1 MSDICDEQTEGFR
14 SGPIPSKAKDD
25 KRMPQDKAATTKQ
38 NNNLHVILQ
47 ILPGNVPAKI
57 SDVDTSAL
65 VLGTGNKSTTTGTAG
80 SATLLLGVV
89 SAAGGTLAVLTDE
102 DLAAHELGIV
112 EGEDGTQSV
121 RLRSVEDI
129 PDGALRAIKKI
140 KVTPGRNGDQVE
152 VELVDKVRVLQM
164 LAKAA
169 GLLEQ
174 EKEADK
180 PSVVSIEMVM
190 PKDDGDA

>member
-1 MSDICDEQTEGFR
+1 MTQSRSKKPGKQSVPKVGRFAMGELQKRVRGSRLIYDNRDE
-14 SGPIPSKAKDD
+14 
-25 KRMPQDKAATTKQ
+25 
-38 NNNLHVILQ
+38 
-47 ILPGNVPAKI
+47 
-57 SDVDTSAL
+57 
-65 VLGTGNKSTTTGTAG
+65 
-80 SATLLLGVV
+80 
-89 SAAGGTLAVLTDE
+89 
-102 DLAAHELGIV
+102 LAAELLNLGSSKITDIVDIV

-121 RLRSVEDI
+121 RLRSVDDI

-190 PKDDGDA
+190 PKDDGDG